1 MILLWYCRKRTESC
15 GNRSFCRTFQ
25 KMHCFLEK
33 CIKTC
38 NNQQIKIKSVKA
50 NLQIRKFQCKNEDE
64 KIWENEFNLWILL
77 IKLSYLEIF
86 MKICEKM
93 SLTFWL
99 FNFDF
104 DFKFNFDE
112 DGKNWCKKWRW
123 RWENLQESI
132 DSEFF
137 ISKLGYLGIVM
148 NIWEKSDSFL
158 KTFLTNHGKNE
169 DINEKIWENKFDLW
183 ILHIKIRLYGNFHEN
198 LRKISWLTF

>member
-1 MILLWYCRKRTESC
+1 M
-15 GNRSFCRTFQ
+15 
-25 KMHCFLEK
+25 
-33 CIKTC
+33 
-38 NNQQIKIKSVKA
+38 KIKSVKA

-64 KIWENEFNLWILL
+64 MKKFGKMSSIFGFCLS
-77 IKLSYLEIF
+77 KLSYLEIF

-112 DGKNWCKKWRW
+112 DKKNWCKKWRW

-148 NIWEKSDSFL
+148 NIWEKVTHF
-158 KTFLTNHGKNE
+158 
-169 DINEKIWENKFDLW
+169 
-183 ILHIKIRLYGNFHEN
+183 
-198 LRKISWLTF
+198 